1 MRRFIFT
8 LLLLVLVAACGGGG
22 PAPEEEAV
30 EAGPVAVG
38 VARVF
43 TLAGNGEVGTTEG
56 PALEASFDE
65 PVELVLDE
73 EGNIYVVE
81 YHGARVSKIT
91 ADGMVIAVVDN
102 PTGNVDGPKEEA
114 RLGTPR
120 GIVLA
125 DDGNL
130 YISDWE
136 NRSVRRVT
144 LDGTVTTIFERSFV
158 ETLALMPNGDILAST
173 GPDREQISRI
183 TLDGEMIPVAGSPQ
197 HGGHNDG
204 PAEAAQFTL
213 VSGVA
218 VDQDGQIY
226 VTEAVSLRSR
236 GGNHLIRVISPDG
249 EVSTLTGQRFV
260 TAYADGPL
268 EDARFHHPVD
278 IEVDAAGNL
287 YVADSLNHCI
297 RRISPDGMVST
308 VAGRCGHAG
317 YADGLGEEAEFNLPQ
332 GLALDAKGNI
342 YVADTRNHRIR
353 KIVFE

>member
-1 MRRFIFT
+1 MRRFILT

-102 PTGNVDGPKEEA
+102 PTGNVDGSKEEA
-114 RLGTPR
+114 RLGMPR

-125 DDGNL
+125 GDGNL

-158 ETLALMPNGDILAST
+158 ETLALMPDGDILVSM

-197 HGGHNDG
+197 HGGHKDG
-204 PAEAAQFTL
+204 PAEDAQFTL

-218 VDQDGQIY
+218 VDEDGQIY

-249 EVSTLTGQRFV
+249 EANASSPPMWMGRLRMPDSTIPWTSRWMQRGTSTWRTRST
-260 TAYADGPL
+260 TASAVFRLMAWCPPWQAGAAMRATPTAWATKRSSTCRRAWRWMPRATSTSPTPATTAF
-268 EDARFHHPVD
+268 ARSFSSSRV
-278 IEVDAAGNL
+278 
-287 YVADSLNHCI
+287 
-297 RRISPDGMVST
+297 
-308 VAGRCGHAG
+308 
-317 YADGLGEEAEFNLPQ
+317 
-332 GLALDAKGNI
+332 
-342 YVADTRNHRIR
+342 
-353 KIVFE
+353 